1 MLGNAANHAHHTIA
15 PDDATLLADAAD
27 GGTNFH
33 AAGGAVGEEDSGE
46 GAGAGMALGASMG
59 VPGRKR

>member
-1 MLGNAANHAHHTIA
+1 MLGNGTNHAHDAIA
-15 PDDATLLADAAD
+15 PDDAALLADAAD

-33 AAGGAVGEEDSGE
+33 AAGGTVGEEDS
-46 GAGAGMALGASMG
+46 AGISMG